1 MGARQFG
8 ARVARLED
16 AGLLTGQGR
25 FVDDVKLPGVLS
37 ACFVRSP
44 HAHAR
49 IRAVDRAGAL
59 ALPGVHAVLTAD
71 DLPAR
76 MATGQIP
83 MLVPNPSIKTP
94 RTQLALA
101 RDEVCY
107 VGQTIAVVIADN
119 RYLAEDA
126 AQAVAVEFDVLP
138 AVSDCRVA
146 AEPGAPRVH
155 TDLADNIAARVPFAY
170 GDVDGAFA
178 RAAHVFEEE
187 LFLHRGGAMTLETRA
202 VLASHDKAADMLTV
216 WSSTQTPHLC
226 RATLADL
233 FARDL
238 ESIRVIAPSVG
249 GGFGTKAPFYAE
261 EAVVPAAAQK
271 LGRPVKWVEDRREH
285 FLSATQERDQ
295 YWTVAIAV
303 AADGRILGLR
313 GRMMHDTG
321 AYLPWG
327 IIVPYIAAT
336 TFPGPYVVPAYRMET
351 TVVLTNRVPTTVVRG
366 AGRPQAV
373 FAMERLMDRVARE
386 LSIDRGEVR
395 RRNMIRPDQM
405 PYSVG
410 LVFRDGKPLTYAG
423 GDFPRSQAT
432 ALASAGYE
440 AFRERQQQARRDGR
454 HIGIGIANYVEGTG
468 LGPFE
473 GVTVRVLPNGKV
485 AVASGA
491 TTQGQ
496 GTRTTLSQI
505 VADEVGCRIDDILM
519 TLGDTAAISQGIGA
533 FASRQAINAGC
544 SAQIAGGEVRKKV
557 VALAAQTLGVAE
569 DAIDLEDGRAIA
581 RGGNRPSVTLGE
593 LARLAQGMPGFSLPA
608 GQAPGLE
615 HTAYFAPPQASYCN
629 GTHVAEVEVDVWS
642 GGVTLLDYTVAH
654 DSGTIINP
662 LIVDGQ
668 VQGGVAHG
676 VGNALFEWM
685 RYDDNA
691 QPLTTTFADY
701 LLPTAADVPG
711 CRIEHVETPNPLN
724 PLGVKG
730 AGEGG
735 TIPAPAAIISAI
747 EDALMPF
754 SVRFAEAPLTPE
766 RIVAALR
773 AAGAYAKL

>member
-1 MGARQFG
+1 MAATRRAPISPRRKARPTSRPSRFSSSTTTTSKRRRG
-8 ARVARLED
+8 GSSAGSTRSSNSHGRAAVRRPHPRLED

-138 AVSDCRVA
+138 AVSDCRAA

-261 EAVVPAAAQK
+261 EAVIPAAAQK
-271 LGRPVKWVEDRREH
+271 LGRPVKWVEHRRLPALGH
-285 FLSATQERDQ
+285 HRPLYRGDHVSR
-295 YWTVAIAV
+295 AI
-303 AADGRILGLR
+303 
-313 GRMMHDTG
+313 
-321 AYLPWG
+321 
-327 IIVPYIAAT
+327 
-336 TFPGPYVVPAYRMET
+336 
-351 TVVLTNRVPTTVVRG
+351 RG
-366 AGRPQAV
+366 AGISHGDHRRPHQPGADHGG
-373 FAMERLMDRVARE
+373 A
-386 LSIDRGEVR
+386 R
-395 RRNMIRPDQM
+395 RRAAAGG
-405 PYSVG
+405 V
-410 LVFRDGKPLTYAG
+410 RDGTADGPGGARAFHRPRRNSPAQHDPARSDALLDRACVPRRQAAHLCGRRLSPQPGDGAG
-423 GDFPRSQAT
+423 AGRLRGVPRTPAT
-432 ALASAGYE
+432 GAPRRPPY
-440 AFRERQQQARRDGR
+440 RDRHRQLRGGHRPRAVRGR
-454 HIGIGIANYVEGTG
+454 HRAC
-468 LGPFE
+468 PAQ
-473 GVTVRVLPNGKV
+473 R
-485 AVASGA
+485 
-491 TTQGQ
+491 QGRGGERRHHP
-496 GTRTTLSQI
+496 GTRHAHDT
-505 VADEVGCRIDDILM
+505 VADR
-519 TLGDTAAISQGIGA
+519 
-533 FASRQAINAGC
+533 R
-544 SAQIAGGEVRKKV
+544 R
-557 VALAAQTLGVAE
+557 
-569 DAIDLEDGRAIA
+569 
-581 RGGNRPSVTLGE
+581 
-593 LARLAQGMPGFSLPA
+593 
-608 GQAPGLE
+608 
-615 HTAYFAPPQASYCN
+615 
-629 GTHVAEVEVDVWS
+629 
-642 GGVTLLDYTVAH
+642 
-654 DSGTIINP
+654 
-662 LIVDGQ
+662 
-668 VQGGVAHG
+668 
-676 VGNALFEWM
+676 
-685 RYDDNA
+685 
-691 QPLTTTFADY
+691 
-701 LLPTAADVPG
+701 
-711 CRIEHVETPNPLN
+711 
-724 PLGVKG
+724 
-730 AGEGG
+730 
-735 TIPAPAAIISAI
+735 
-747 EDALMPF
+747 
-754 SVRFAEAPLTPE
+754 
-766 RIVAALR
+766 
-773 AAGAYAKL
+773 